1 MDLKENI
8 KKLLRYP
15 YSLLPYKYRLHPSYF
30 LIKNFLKKK
39 KLDTKTKIK
48 TYQLMKIKQIVEY
61 AYKYCPGYYYFY
73 KDKNLGPKDLN
84 SLADFKHF
92 PLITKEILRDN
103 LKEFVSRDSNL
114 KKKFYVT
121 TSGSSGIP
129 FGFYNTKEE
138 NAIELGFIHNAW
150 ESVGWSLGDKSIVL
164 RGSFIGSEKN
174 LYYYNPSTREL
185 HISTYFLKQ
194 RTYND
199 FKELFF
205 LKKIKDIQAFPSAI
219 INLANLVIDNND
231 IGKFDIRFVFLGSE
245 NFNVW
250 QKNTILKAFPKVK
263 IFIWY
268 GLTEKCVLALKH
280 PKNEYYE
287 VCNEYGYSEILSSS
301 STKGEKIFRNKEII
315 ATSFF
320 MKATPFIRYKTLD
333 YASGEKD
340 INNSISKIHK
350 IEGRMHEY
358 ILTYSKKKIYVSSW
372 SSIMHDDIFDMVKEF
387 QFFQNRPG
395 IVILNIVPKKNF
407 QKTHEEN
414 IYNSI
419 QNKFKKDLDILIK
432 KVSHIKKSK
441 NNKYSFIVNN
451 LKK

>member
-1 MDLKENI
+1 MKIRENLKKI
-8 KKLLRYP
+8 LRYP
-15 YSLLPYKYRLHPSYF
+15 YSLIPYKFRLHPSYYTTKRLLKKNE
-30 LIKNFLKKK
+30 LIKKEKVREYQLR
-39 KLDTKTKIK
+39 KIK
-48 TYQLMKIKQIVEY
+48 DVVKY
-61 AYKYCPGYYYFY
+61 AYKHCPGYQQLYNE
-73 KDKNLGPKDLN
+73 KNLKPNDLN
-84 SLADFKHF
+84 KLSDFKNF
-92 PLITKEILRDN
+92 PFITKEILRDN
-103 LKEFVSRDSNL
+103 LKEFVSRDSSL
-114 KKKFYVT
+114 KKKIYVT

-129 FGFYNTKEE
+129 FGFYNSKEE

-174 LYYYNPSTREL
+174 FYYYNPSTREL

-194 RTYND
+194 RTYNN
-199 FKELFF
+199 FKKLFY
-205 LKKIKDIQAFPSAI
+205 LNKIKDIQAFPSAI

-250 QKNTILKAFPKVK
+250 QKNTILRAFPKAK

-268 GLTEKCVLALKH
+268 GLTEKCALALKH
-280 PKNEYYE
+280 PKDEYYK
-287 VCNEYGYSEILSSS
+287 VCNEYGYSEIISS
-301 STKGEKIFRNKEII
+301 STAKREKIFRNKEII

-320 MKATPFIRYKTLD
+320 VKATPFIRYKTLD

-340 INNSISKIHK
+340 INDSISKIYN
-350 IEGRMHEY
+350 IEGRKHEY
-358 ILTYSKKKIYVSSW
+358 ILTYSKKKVYVSSW

-387 QFFQNRPG
+387 QFFQNKPG
-395 IVILNIVPKKNF
+395 IVILNIVPKKKF
-407 QKTHEEN
+407 QKIHEVN

-419 QNKFKKDLDILIK
+419 QKKFMKDLDILIK
-432 KVSHIKKSK
+432 KVSHIKKRK